1 MSLPYQPH
9 SEYRPPYD
17 APPSPVK
24 KRPSAAWFVVGG
36 VLMVAAAV
44 VFGIAIFHFVRDISH
59 TDAVFRASGSH
70 AVTLPAGTERG
81 LYVPEGRPI
90 PACQVTDGSG
100 APLDF
105 RQPDGRFTYGE
116 WVAVR
121 VFDTGDGNL
130 VFTCGGGV
138 GGRIRIA
145 SVPTGDDF
153 AWLGIVG
160 VLLPLGVGGLGFVIV
175 LVTSVLWFSR
185 RPRQPGPLYGAP
197 PGAAYGPPPG
207 YPPGYPPTY
216 PSQSPQQSPPA
227 GPPGAAPTP
236 FTAPDATGEPPSG
249 PGSPQSPGPPPPQ
262 G

>member
-9 SEYRPPYD
+9 SEYRSPYD
-17 APPSPVK
+17 APSPPTK

-44 VFGIAIFHFVRDISH
+44 VFGIAIAHFVRDISH

-90 PACQVTDGSG
+90 PTCQVTDGSG
-100 APLDF
+100 AALQF

-130 VFTCGGGV
+130 VFACGGGV

-160 VLLPLGVGGLGFVIV
+160 ILLPLGVGGLGFVVV
-175 LVTSVLWFSR
+175 LVTSILWYSR
-185 RPRQPGPLYGAP
+185 RPRQPVLEYGA
-197 PGAAYGPPPG
+197 
-207 YPPGYPPTY
+207 PGYPPTY
-216 PSQSPQQSPPA
+216 PPPSPLAGPPPA
-227 GPPGAAPTP
+227 GPPAARQPP
-236 FTAPDATGEPPSG
+236 FTVPDATDEPPAG
-249 PGSPQSPGPPPPQ
+249 PGTPEPPGPPPPQ